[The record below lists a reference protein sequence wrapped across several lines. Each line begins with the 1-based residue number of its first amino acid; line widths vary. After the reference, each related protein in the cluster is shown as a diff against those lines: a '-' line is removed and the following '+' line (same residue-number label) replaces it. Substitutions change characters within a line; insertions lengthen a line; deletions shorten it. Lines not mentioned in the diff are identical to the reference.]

1 MRMWPFTKR
10 RANTPLPKR
19 VTDWPA
25 TLPEE
30 ALAAGDRDLIRHRW
44 TRALDQGFRVAPE
57 MQAAFQTPPLRF
69 VAPRDDSRMS
79 DKERDLAAFASLL
92 DLSEP
97 HDQIRRLRASVAVL
111 VALDLPEQ
119 SEKLVKFIEW
129 TRVTGAGHHWR
140 W

>member
-1 MRMWPFTKR
+1 
-10 RANTPLPKR
+10 
-19 VTDWPA
+19 
-25 TLPEE
+25 
-30 ALAAGDRDLIRHRW
+30 
-44 TRALDQGFRVAPE
+44 
-57 MQAAFQTPPLRF
+57 
-69 VAPRDDSRMS
+69 MS

-119 SEKLVKFIEW
+119 SEKLVKFIAW
-129 TRVTGAGHHWR
+129 TRITGADRHWC